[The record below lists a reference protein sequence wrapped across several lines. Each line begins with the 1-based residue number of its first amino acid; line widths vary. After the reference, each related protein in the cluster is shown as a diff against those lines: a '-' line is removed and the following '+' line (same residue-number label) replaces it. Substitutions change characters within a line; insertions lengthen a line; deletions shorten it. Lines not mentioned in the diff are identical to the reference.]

1 MFDVCRCLIHS
12 MKETAISLLSVL
24 LLLGSAQGLFLAL
37 LLLRFKKGNLHANK
51 WLACLLSTFSITLID
66 GFLTETRYYLL
77 FPHLIAIE
85 WPLNLAIGPLLY
97 LYVRSLTGLD
107 AREFRISELFH
118 FIPMIILYIL
128 LAPFYVMPPDLKTAL
143 WLESINATN
152 ANPLYHI
159 DPVLILIILQV
170 AVYWWISIG
179 MLSRYAKRI
188 KENFSNVETICLS
201 WLRNLLIIFF
211 ILFVIYLFTYML
223 SGFFGIHDKAE
234 FFIHLVL
241 AIIIYAMGIKGLSH
255 PEIFTL
261 FRVSD
266 AEEKVGHIKGDGS
279 KYTEY
284 NDESSHKTENRQV
297 KKYQKSSLTDE
308 QAMQILERLSVI
320 MENEKPFLETGLTLT
335 GLAGLLSIS
344 PNHLSQ
350 VINDKLGRSFFEFV
364 NEYRVE
370 EAKRLLVSP
379 LVNRFSVL
387 GIGMESGFSSK
398 SAFYNAFKK
407 QTGMTPSRF
416 KEQYPTAVDNILN

>member
-1 MFDVCRCLIHS
+1 

-24 LLLGSAQGLFLAL
+24 LLLGSAQGIFLAL
-37 LLLRFKKGNLHANK
+37 LLLRFKKGNLHANR
-51 WLACLLSTFSITLID
+51 WLACLLFLFSITLID

-77 FPHLIAIE
+77 FPHLIAVE
-85 WPLNLAIGPLLY
+85 WPLNLAIGPLLF

-107 AREFRISELFH
+107 AKGFRISELSH
-118 FIPMIILYIL
+118 FIPVIILYIL
-128 LAPFYVMPPDLKTAL
+128 LTPFYVIPPELKTTL
-143 WLESINATN
+143 WLESINETT

-159 DPVLILIILQV
+159 DPVLILIVLQV
-170 AVYWWISIG
+170 AVYWGISIK
-179 MLSRYAKRI
+179 MISRYAKRI
-188 KENFSNVETICLS
+188 KENFSDVETICLS

-211 ILFVIYLFTYML
+211 IIFVIYLFTYMF
-223 SGFFGIHDKAE
+223 SGFFGLYDKAE

-255 PEIFTL
+255 PEIFTV
-261 FRVSD
+261 FRASD
-266 AEEKVGHIKGDGS
+266 AEGEGGQFKGDDS
-279 KYTEY
+279 KPIEY
-284 NDESSHKTENRQV
+284 DVKSSQKTENEQG

-308 QAMQILERLSVI
+308 QAMQIVEKLSVI

-335 GLAGLLSIS
+335 GLANMLSIS

-350 VINDKLGRSFFEFV
+350 VINEKTGKSFFEFV

-407 QTGMTPSRF
+407 HTGVTPSGY
-416 KEQYPTAVDNILN
+416 KDQYQQQEV